1 MAREARAEKRGEGS
15 DGIDARRTAE
25 IAALAGLDR
34 KAEDVKVLDV
44 RGLASY
50 ADYLVLMTASSD
62 RQVKAVADAVDG
74 DLRKVGVRP
83 LGVEGMGAG
92 NWTLI
97 DTGDVV
103 VHVFHRDSR
112 GFYDLDGLW
121 SDAKMVPVEE
131 PRPVAKPVALA

>member
-1 MAREARAEKRGEGS
+1 MAEL
-15 DGIDARRTAE
+15 
-25 IAALAGLDR
+25 AALAGLDR

-62 RQVKAVADAVDG
+62 RQVKAVADAVDA
-74 DLRKVGVRP
+74 DLRKVGIRP

-121 SDAKMVPVEE
+121 SDAQVVPVEE
-131 PRPVAKPVALA
+131 P

>member
-1 MAREARAEKRGEGS
+1 MAREARAEKRDDGRE
-15 DGIDARRTAE
+15 GIDSRRTAE

-50 ADYLVLMTASSD
+50 ADFLVLMTAASD
-62 RQVKAVADAVDG
+62 RQVNAIADAVDE
-74 DLRKVGVRP
+74 DLRKHGVRP
-83 LGVEGMGAG
+83 LGVEGLSTGS
-92 NWTLI
+92 WTLI

-103 VHVFHRDSR
+103 VHVFHRDAR

-121 SDAKMVPVEE
+121 SDAEPVHVEE
-131 PRPVAKPVALA
+131 PRPTQPTALA